1 MELIK
6 QPIQIPLIF
15 FNETDF
21 LEIYPE
27 NSAKLFEIS
36 EDEANENGESTFQIL
51 EGNSYEYAF
60 TNKKYRLN
68 CSIDGVVSQSN
79 REPFIGRIVPNIYVG
94 TLTLF
99 VTDSTQDDKEFTITI
114 EVLATKFDTELD
126 KSYRENYRFM
136 LKDITDKCTE
146 LLMQINSPVEQNFET
161 DFSRDNETIY
171 QRFSFISTIIQNKD
185 FEEAVLKIIASPKTN
200 WDTEE
205 EVVDIRRIK
214 RFDNAATKQITSG
227 ANRIP
232 LQVSHPL
239 YIAGIQSIPNKIN
252 SYRKIEH
259 TDTPENRFIKYA
271 LEVFLRFTEDCQQYF
286 KEKGYAR
293 PLIEASNLVTKL
305 DGYLSQSFFNDISRP
320 TSLKLN
326 SPVLQRKS
334 GYREILSAW
343 LQFDL
348 AAKLV
353 WKGGDDV
360 YKAGKR
366 DIATLYEYWLFFTL
380 YDLFKSKFKIKD
392 IEHEEQSYNHLLEPT
407 KDGLNIMVKQ
417 GKHTALY
424 GDFVTE
430 NRALKIKFSYNRSFK
445 GGTRYTDEHAGS
457 YTTTLRPDYTLSVW
471 PGMLKEKEAEK
482 QELIVHIHFDAKY
495 KVTQFEIQTSKD
507 NDLIEQEENNERK
520 GIYKNAD
527 LLKMHAYKDAIR
539 RSGGAYVLYPGTK
552 SNDIRGFHEII
563 PGLGAFSI
571 NPTGQGNDISELS
584 KFIDLVIKHLLDRA
598 SQRENVSHKTHQIYQ
613 INKKDDNLLHEPIP
627 EYLNG
632 KKLIPDDTF
641 VLVGYATTSL
651 RFKWYEENKKY
662 IFRMDEEMG
671 SLELNNEVVNAK
683 YLLLRRNGESSASDL
698 YEIKSKGPKVF
709 SNNHLDKLNYPPSK
723 KPKDYYLAIEIQKVT
738 DPEFENVSW
747 NFKELIR
754 YIQIQDTEKNIYSK
768 VGFPFTV
775 TLTELMNKKALKLRK
790 H

>member
-1 MELIK
+1 MEEFK
-6 QPIQIPLIF
+6 QHIQIPLTF
-15 FNETDF
+15 FNDIDF

-27 NSAKLFEIS
+27 NKARLFEIT
-36 EDEANENGESTFQIL
+36 EDEANENGESIFQIL

-60 TNKKYRLN
+60 TNKKYRLK
-68 CSIDGVVSQSN
+68 CSVDGVVSQSK
-79 REPFIGRIVPNIYVG
+79 REPSIGRIVPNIYVG

-99 VTDSTQDDKEFTITI
+99 VTDTTQEGKEFSITL
-114 EVLATKFDTELD
+114 EVLATKFDSELD

-161 DFSRDNETIY
+161 DFSRDNKTIY
-171 QRFSFISTIIQNKD
+171 QRFSFINAIIQNKD

-214 RFDNAATKQITSG
+214 RFNNAASKQITSG
-227 ANRIP
+227 SNRIP
-232 LQVSHPL
+232 LQSSHPL
-239 YIAGIQSIPNKIN
+239 YKVGIPSIPNKIN

-259 TDTPENRFIKYA
+259 TDTPENRFIKHA
-271 LEVFLRFTEDCQQYF
+271 LEVFLRFAEDCQQYF
-286 KEKGYAR
+286 KDKGYAR
-293 PLIEASNLVTKL
+293 PSTEASNLVTKL
-305 DGYLSQSFFNDISRP
+305 EGYLSQSFFKDISRP

-334 GYREILSAW
+334 GYREVLSTW

-348 AAKLV
+348 ASKLV

-380 YDLFKSKFKIKD
+380 YDLFKTKFKIKD
-392 IEHEEQSYNHLLEPT
+392 IEHEEQPYSHLIEPT
-407 KDGLNIMVKQ
+407 KDGLNVMVKQ

-424 GDFVTE
+424 GDFITE
-430 NRALKIKFSYNRSFK
+430 NRALKVKFSYNRSFK
-445 GGTRYTDEHAGS
+445 GGTKYTDEQAGS

-471 PGMLKEKEAEK
+471 PAMLIEEEAEK

-495 KVTQFEIQTSKD
+495 KVTQFQIQTSTD

-539 RSGGAYVLYPGTK
+539 RSGGAYVLYPGTEK
-552 SNDIRGFHEII
+552 KEIRGFHEII

-571 NPTGQGNDISELS
+571 NPTSHNNDISELS
-584 KFIDLVIKHLLDRA
+584 KFIDLVIDHLLDRA
-598 SQRENVSHKTHQIYQ
+598 SQRENISHKTHQIYQ
-613 INKKDDNLLHEPIP
+613 FDKEDDNILHEPIP

-641 VLVGYATTSL
+641 VLVGYATTNE
-651 RFKWYEENKKY
+651 RFNWYEENGKY

-683 YLLLRRNGESSASDL
+683 YLLLRRSGEATASDL
-698 YEIKSKGPKVF
+698 YEIKSRGPKVF
-709 SNNHLDKLNYPPSK
+709 STLHLNKLNYPPSK
-723 KPKDYYLAIEIQKVT
+723 KPKDYYLAIEIEKVT
-738 DPEFENVSW
+738 APEFQNVSW
-747 NFKELIR
+747 DFKELEE
-754 YIQIQDTEKNIYSK
+754 YKKIQETIKNPYSK
-768 VGFPFTV
+768 VGMPFTV
-775 TLTELMNKKALKLRK
+775 SLTKLMNKKLKK
-790 H
+790 

>member
-1 MELIK
+1 MEVK
-6 QPIQIPLIF
+6 QLHIPIPYDV
-15 FNETDF
+15 FNKSIT
-21 LEIYPE
+21 LSLYPE
-27 NSAKLFEIS
+27 NTSKLFLLS
-36 EDEANENGESTFQIL
+36 EEEALENGESQHQIL
-51 EGNSYEYAF
+51 EGNSYDYTISDKNF
-60 TNKKYRLN
+60 KLGCNYNGLVTNRT
-68 CSIDGVVSQSN
+68 S
-79 REPFIGRIVPNIYVG
+79 EPSSGRIVPNIYVG
-94 TLTLF
+94 TLSLLI
-99 VTDSTQDDKEFTITI
+99 TDNTQPDKEYKIAL
-114 EVLATKFDTELD
+114 EVLATKFDTKLD

-171 QRFSFISTIIQNKD
+171 QRFSFINAIIQNKD

-214 RFDNAATKQITSG
+214 RFNNAATKQITSG
-227 ANRIP
+227 SSRIP
-232 LQVSHPL
+232 LQTSHPL
-239 YIAGIQSIPNKIN
+239 YKAGIQSIPNKIN
-252 SYRKIEH
+252 SFRKIEH
-259 TDTPENRFIKYA
+259 TDTPENRFIKHA
-271 LEVFLRFTEDCQQYF
+271 LEVFLRFAEDCQQYF
-286 KEKGYAR
+286 KDKGYSR
-293 PLIEASNLVTKL
+293 PSIEASNLVTKL
-305 DGYLSQSFFNDISRP
+305 DGYLSQSFFKDISRP

-334 GYREILSAW
+334 GYREVLSTW

-392 IEHEEQSYNHLLEPT
+392 IEHDEQSYNHLIEPT
-407 KDGLNIMVKQ
+407 KDGLNVMVKQ

-424 GDFVTE
+424 GDFITE
-430 NRALKIKFSYNRSFK
+430 NRALKVKFSYNRSFK
-445 GGTRYTDEHAGS
+445 GGTKYTDEQAGS

-471 PGMLKEKEAEK
+471 PAMLKEKEAEK

-495 KVTQFEIQTSKD
+495 KVTQFQIQTSID

-539 RSGGAYVLYPGTK
+539 RSGGAYVLYPGTEK
-552 SNDIRGFHEII
+552 KEIRGFHEII

-571 NPTGQGNDISELS
+571 NPTGQNNDISELS
-584 KFIDLVIKHLLDRA
+584 KFIDLVIDHLLDRA
-598 SQRENVSHKTHQIYQ
+598 SQRENVSHKNHQIYQ
-613 INKKDDNLLHEPIP
+613 IDKKDNDILHEPIP
-627 EYLNG
+627 EYLSG
-632 KKLIPDDTF
+632 TKLIPDETF
-641 VLVGYATTSL
+641 VLVGYATTPD
-651 RFKWYEENKKY
+651 RFKWYEDNKKY

-683 YLLLRRNGESSASDL
+683 YLLLRRSGETNASDL

-709 SNNHLDKLNYPPSK
+709 STVHLDKLKYPPSK
-723 KPKDYYLAIEIQKVT
+723 KPKEYYLAIEIQKVT
-738 DPEFENVSW
+738 APEFENVSW
-747 NFKELIR
+747 DFKELEE
-754 YIQIQDTEKNIYSK
+754 YKKIQEIIKNPYSK
-768 VGFPFTV
+768 VGMPFSV
-775 TLTELMNKKALKLRK
+775 SLTKLMNKKIK
-790 H
+790 HI

>member
-1 MELIK
+1 MEKIK
-6 QPIQIPLIF
+6 HIQIPLTF
-15 FNETDF
+15 LNETDF

-27 NSAKLFEIS
+27 NKARLFEIT

-60 TNKKYRLN
+60 TNKRYRLN
-68 CSIDGVVSQSN
+68 CSIDGVVSQSK
-79 REPFIGRIVPNIYVG
+79 RDPSVGRIVPNIYVG
-94 TLTLF
+94 TLILF
-99 VTDSTQDDKEFTITI
+99 VIDITQAGKEFTITI
-114 EVLATKFDTELD
+114 EVLATKFDTKLD

-171 QRFSFISTIIQNKD
+171 QRFSFISAIIQNKD

-214 RFDNAATKQITSG
+214 RFNNAATKQITAGS
-227 ANRIP
+227 NRIP
-232 LQVSHPL
+232 LQASHSL
-239 YIAGIQSIPNKIN
+239 YKAGIQSIPNKIN
-252 SYRKIEH
+252 SFRKIEH
-259 TDTPENRFIKYA
+259 TDTPENRFIKHA
-271 LEVFLRFTEDCQQYF
+271 LEVFLRFAEGCQQYF
-286 KEKGYAR
+286 KDKGYVR
-293 PLIEASNLVTKL
+293 PSIEAFNLVRKL
-305 DGYLSQSFFNDISRP
+305 DGYLSQSFFKDIFRP

-334 GYREILSAW
+334 GYREVLSTW

-348 AAKLV
+348 AARLV
-353 WKGGDDV
+353 WNGGDDV

-392 IEHEEQSYNHLLEPT
+392 IEHEEQSYNHLIEPT
-407 KDGLNIMVKQ
+407 KDGLNVMVKQ

-424 GDFVTE
+424 GDFITK

-445 GGTRYTDEHAGS
+445 GGTKYTDKQAGS
-457 YTTTLRPDYTLSVW
+457 YTTTLRPDYTLSLW
-471 PGMLKEKEAEK
+471 PAMLKEKKAEK
-482 QELIVHIHFDAKY
+482 QELIVHLHFDAKY
-495 KVTQFEIQTSKD
+495 KVTQFQIQTSID

-539 RSGGAYVLYPGTK
+539 RTGGAYVLYPGTK
-552 SNDIRGFHEII
+552 PEIKRGFHEII

-571 NPTGQGNDISELS
+571 NPTGKNNDISELS
-584 KFIDLVIKHLLDRA
+584 KFIDLVINHLLDRA
-598 SQRENVSHKTHQIYQ
+598 SQRENVSHKTHQIYKQ
-613 INKKDDNLLHEPIP
+613 NKNDDELLHEALP

-632 KKLIPDDTF
+632 NKLFPDETF
-641 VLVGYATTSL
+641 VLVGFFNSPEQ
-651 RFKWYEENKKY
+651 YEWITKHKLYN
-662 IFRMDEEMG
+662 FRMG
-671 SLELNNEVVNAK
+671 SKSGSIILDKETVSSK
-683 YLLLRRNGESSASDL
+683 YLLLHTHGDTDSGEL
-698 YEIKSKGPKVF
+698 WKVMSKGPKVF
-709 SNNHLDKLNYPPSK
+709 SREDMIKRSYPEPSQNN
-723 KPKDYYLAIEIQKVT
+723 YLIIEIERVT
-738 DPEFENVSW
+738 DQEFENVKW
-747 NFKELIR
+747 DFKKLSN
-754 YIQIQDTEKNIYSK
+754 YKKGNASAL
-768 VGFPFTV
+768 PFT
-775 TLTELMNKKALKLRK
+775 TSLSELMTYKINTDDKL
-790 H
+790 

>member
-1 MELIK
+1 MEENK
-6 QPIQIPLIF
+6 QHIQIPLPF
-15 FNETDF
+15 FNETDY

-27 NSAKLFEIS
+27 NNAKLYQIS
-36 EDEANENGESTFQIL
+36 EDEANENGESIFQIL
-51 EGNSYEYAF
+51 EGNCYEYAF
-60 TNKKYRLN
+60 NNNKYRLK
-68 CSIDGVVSQSN
+68 CSDGIVIPSKREQSQ
-79 REPFIGRIVPNIYVG
+79 GRIVPNIYVG

-99 VTDSTQDDKEFTITI
+99 VSDITQEGKEFPISV

-161 DFSRDNETIY
+161 DFSRDNKTIY
-171 QRFSFISTIIQNKD
+171 QRFSFINAIIQNRD

-214 RFDNAATKQITSG
+214 RFNNAASKQITSG
-227 ANRIP
+227 SNRIP
-232 LQVSHPL
+232 LQASHSL
-239 YIAGIQSIPNKIN
+239 YKAGIQSIPTKIN
-252 SYRKIEH
+252 SFRKIEH
-259 TDTPENRFIKYA
+259 TDTPENRFIKHA
-271 LEVFLRFTEDCQQYF
+271 LEVFLRFAEDCQQYF
-286 KEKGYAR
+286 KDKGYAR
-293 PLIEASNLVTKL
+293 PSIEALNLVSKL
-305 DGYLSQSFFNDISRP
+305 DGYLSQSFFKEISRP

-334 GYREILSAW
+334 GYREVLSTW

-348 AAKLV
+348 ASKLV

-380 YDLFKSKFKIKD
+380 YDLFKTKFKIKD
-392 IEHEEQSYNHLLEPT
+392 IEHEEQPYNHLIEPT
-407 KDGLNIMVKQ
+407 KDGLNVMVKQ

-424 GDFVTE
+424 GDFITK
-430 NRALKIKFSYNRSFK
+430 NRALKVKFSYNRSFK
-445 GGTRYTDEHAGS
+445 GGTKYTDDEAGS

-471 PGMLKEKEAEK
+471 PALLEEKDAEK

-495 KVTQFEIQTSKD
+495 KVTQFQIQTSTD

-539 RSGGAYVLYPGTK
+539 RSGGAYVLYPGTEK
-552 SNDIRGFHEII
+552 KEIRGFHEII

-571 NPTGQGNDISELS
+571 NPTSHNNHISELS
-584 KFIDLVIKHLLDRA
+584 KFIDLVIDHLLDRA
-598 SQRENVSHKTHQIYQ
+598 SQRENISHKTHQIYQ
-613 INKKDDNLLHEPIP
+613 FEKEDDNILHEPIP
-627 EYLNG
+627 EYING
-632 KKLIPDDTF
+632 KKLIPDETF
-641 VLVGYATTSL
+641 VLVGYATSNE

-662 IFRMDEEMG
+662 IFRMDGEMG

-683 YLLLRRNGESSASDL
+683 YLLLRRSGEATASDL
-698 YEIKSKGPKVF
+698 YEIKSRGPKVF
-709 SNNHLDKLNYPPSK
+709 STIHLDKLKYPPSK
-723 KPKDYYLAIEIQKVT
+723 KPKEYYLAIEIQKVT
-738 DPEFENVSW
+738 APEFENVSW
-747 NFKELIR
+747 DFKELEE
-754 YIQIQDTEKNIYSK
+754 YKKIQETIKNPYSK
-768 VGFPFTV
+768 VGMPFTV
-775 TLTELMNKKALKLRK
+775 SLTNLMRKKIK
-790 H
+790 